1 MKVTPMETHPFTARD
16 APQPP
21 VRKKAAFFGS
31 PDLIDRVYG
40 GDRKARVAAQ
50 TNLFPS
56 VIRQADLAGCAAD
69 LKDLEVIFSTWG
81 MPALTRQELDGLPCL
96 KAVFY
101 AAGSVQPFARPL
113 LERGILVVS
122 AWHANAVAVAEFTLA
137 QILLANKGYFQ
148 NTQNCRRRVPW
159 REAPH
164 GEGNYGETVAL
175 LGAGAIGR
183 RLIGLLQ
190 PFHLHLLVFDPY
202 LSPDEAARLGVEK
215 VSLEEAFTRAGVVS
229 NHLADKPE
237 TERMLDGSLMM
248 RLRDGATFINTGRG
262 RTLDED
268 GLARVLQARPS
279 LTALL
284 DVTHPEP
291 PEPDSP
297 LYTLPNVHLTSH
309 IAGAIGN
316 EVLRM
321 ADCCLEEFAAWQ
333 AGRPLQYAISLTQL
347 ETMA

>member
-1 MKVTPMETHPFTARD
+1 METYLLTN
-16 APQPP
+16 
-21 VRKKAAFFGS
+21 RKNTAFFGA
-31 PDLIDRVYG
+31 PDMIDRVYS
-40 GDRKARVAAQ
+40 GDRKAQVAAQ
-50 TNLFPS
+50 TNLFPHIL
-56 VIRQADLAGCAAD
+56 VRADLSVRSAE
-69 LKDLEVIFSTWG
+69 LQELEVIFSTWG
-81 MPALTRQELDGLPCL
+81 MPALTEQELEMLPRL
-96 KAVFY
+96 EAVFY

-148 NTQNCRRRVPW
+148 NTAACRRRTPW
-159 REAPH
+159 REAAH
-164 GEGNYGETVAL
+164 GQGNYGATVAL

-183 RLIGLLQ
+183 KLIGLLQ
-190 PFHLHLLVFDPY
+190 AFHLNILVFDPY
-202 LSPDEAARLGVEK
+202 LSPEEAARLGVEK
-215 VSLEEAFTRAGVVS
+215 VSLEEAFARADVVS

-237 TERMLDGSLMM
+237 TEKLVNADLLA

-262 RTLDED
+262 RTVDED
-268 GLARVLQARPS
+268 ALTRVLHERPS

-291 PEPDSP
+291 PLPDSP
-297 LYTLPNVHLTSH
+297 LYTLPNAHLTSH

-316 EVLRM
+316 EVQRM
-321 ADCCLEEFAAWQ
+321 ADFCLEEFAAWQ
-333 AGRPLQYAISLTQL
+333 AGRPLRYAVSLAQL